1 MTRLSKVVPAIL
13 TDDPKALDTMV
24 RQAESFTT
32 YVQFDIMDG
41 QFVPS
46 WSITSEHLADLSTTL
61 SWEVHLMV
69 QRPEDYLKTFWKAG
83 AQKVVFHYEA
93 TSSPEEVISQVGS
106 LGLGVGLAINPET
119 PVSHIQSLVSKVDSV
134 LFLTVNPGFYGS
146 PFIPEVLDKA
156 MELRSVQPNL
166 EIGVDGGIKEGNIA
180 QIARIGID
188 VIYVGSAIFLQPEPG
203 ESFRRLLALAQ
214 EGSRQRGR

>member
-13 TDDPKALDTMV
+13 TNDSKALATMV
-24 RQAESFTT
+24 CQVESFTN

-46 WSITSEHLADLSTTL
+46 RSITSEHLTDLSTTL

-69 QRPEDYLKTFWKAG
+69 QQPEDYLESFRKAG

-93 TSSPEEVISQVGS
+93 TSSPEKVISQARN
-106 LGLGVGLAINPET
+106 LNLGVGLAINPET
-119 PVSHIQSLVSKVDSV
+119 PLSLIYPLVGKVDSV
-134 LFLTVNPGFYGS
+134 LFLTVTPGFYGS

-156 MELRSVQPNL
+156 VELRSAQPNL
-166 EIGVDGGIKEGNIA
+166 EIGVDGGMKESNIA
-180 QIARIGID
+180 QIARLGID

-203 ESFRRLLALAQ
+203 ESFRHLLALAQ
-214 EGSRQRGR
+214 EGSRQQGR